1 MRFNT
6 RNNGPKA
13 VNDRRFTMRHNNRNK
28 PSSILARY
36 DRVYIDIPQCPWLKR
51 MVVEPLKTIYYNTA
65 SDPYANVDRLF
76 KNVYDLERFAVVN
89 RIELM

>member
-1 MRFNT
+1 MR
-6 RNNGPKA
+6 RNNRQK
-13 VNDRRFTMRHNNRNK
+13 
-28 PSSILARY
+28 SSNMLDHY

-76 KNVYDLERFAVVN
+76 KNVYDLERFVVVN
-89 RIELM
+89 RIELI

>member
-1 MRFNT
+1 
-6 RNNGPKA
+6 
-13 VNDRRFTMRHNNRNK
+13 MRHNNRNK
-28 PSSILARY
+28 PSRILARY

-76 KNVYDLERFAVVN
+76 KNVYDLERFVVVN